1 MPIRKKNA
9 FPFIPQQSFHRDRTE
24 SVDSNN
30 PWIHRQSL
38 RITGGSITPATP
50 RGSTVVNTIDE
61 FPSLTPAQI
70 RLRRAML
77 IDKFSRGF
85 FPFLFTLLNV
95 IYWILFYEYL

>member
-1 MPIRKKNA
+1 M
-9 FPFIPQQSFHRDRTE
+9 
-24 SVDSNN
+24 DSNN

-38 RITGGSITPATP
+38 RVTGGSITPATP
-50 RGSTVVNTIDE
+50 RGSTIAHPVEEV
-61 FPSLTPAQI
+61 FSLTPAQE

>member
-1 MPIRKKNA
+1 M
-9 FPFIPQQSFHRDRTE
+9 
-24 SVDSNN
+24 
-30 PWIHRQSL
+30 

-50 RGSTVVNTIDE
+50 RGSTIPNPTEDIPV
-61 FPSLTPAQI
+61 LTPAQR

-77 IDKFSRGF
+77 IDRFSRGF

>member
-1 MPIRKKNA
+1 MISLK
-9 FPFIPQQSFHRDRTE
+9 SFRRDRTE
-24 SVDSNN
+24 SIDSNN
-30 PWIHRQSL
+30 PWIHRQSI
-38 RITGGSITPATP
+38 RATGGSITPTTP
-50 RGSTVVNTIDE
+50 HRGSSIPAAEDIQM
-61 FPSLTPAQI
+61 LTPQQQ